1 MRLVL
6 MHLLRR
12 SHIIIFLL
20 RLDPKRPTP
29 RYKITIFTNYTSVLI
44 NLKFDLPCGSVLW
57 TWAQYLITVY
67 KEHSTLICATTIRAW
82 TMLNP
87 G

>member
-12 SHIIIFLL
+12 SHIIIFLH

-29 RYKITIFTNYTSVLI
+29 HYKVTIFRNDTSESI
-44 NLKFDLPCGSVLW
+44 NLKFRSTMW
-57 TWAQYLITVY
+57 FSITDMG
-67 KEHSTLICATTIRAW
+67 IIRDHCVQGIFYFN
-82 TMLNP
+82 MCY
-87 G
+87 